1 MSFSSKSMLGASVRA
16 RECPPDLWPGDFN
29 APTPQDKAYCPH
41 LSGEEAEA
49 ARGELFGG
57 FSDGPPAPLLTN
69 PQPALF
75 TGTHRVNWGSWRAGA
90 GLLYV
95 APWESG

>member
-1 MSFSSKSMLGASVRA
+1 MPPPLKIKPIVLTCQVR
-16 RECPPDLWPGDFN
+16 RLRL
-29 APTPQDKAYCPH
+29 QD
-41 LSGEEAEA
+41 
-49 ARGELFGG
+49 ELFEG

-69 PQPALF
+69 PQPALL